1 MNWIKLLS
9 FFLIVSMM
17 SSCARHPVTGKR
29 RLSFM
34 SEKKEIAMGKQY
46 DPQVTAQFGLYDDKK
61 MQAFIT
67 RKGQEMARI
76 SHRSHLDF
84 SFKVVDSPVINA
96 FAVPGGYIY
105 FTRGIMAHFNNEAQ
119 FAGVLGHEIGHI
131 SHQHAS
137 EQMTKQTL
145 GQILYIGGLILSPEF
160 RQFSQEAGQAMGLL
174 FLSFSRSNERESDVL
189 GVEYSSKV
197 GYDSHEMAK
206 FFRTLQRQS
215 EGTEGGRIPEFM
227 STHPDPGSRFE
238 KVNELTDKW
247 QAENNARNLKVGRDS
262 YLDLIDG
269 MVYGEDPRQGYV
281 VDNTFYHPDLKFS
294 YNTPQG
300 WQVINAPTQVQM
312 APSDGKALMVFTLT
326 QQTSFE
332 AAKQEAIEQHQLTPI
347 RDLNFEVNGLPAYGM
362 VSDQKQTNQNNQEVV
377 VSIQTVFIKY
387 DNKMYVFHGL
397 CSKNEFN
404 RYERLF
410 DNTMNSFKKLT
421 DPNRLNVTP
430 HRLDIVK
437 AKQAGTYTQA
447 FNSYNMPSSIHR
459 KLAILNGVEL
469 TDRLKVG
476 ERFKVIEKGR
486 NFEF

>member
-9 FFLIVSMM
+9 FFMIVSMTY
-17 SSCARHPVTGKR
+17 SCARHPVTGKR
-29 RLSFM
+29 RLSFL
-34 SEKKEIAMGKQY
+34 SEKREIAMGKQY

-67 RKGQEMARI
+67 RKGQEMAKI

-145 GQILYIGGLILSPEF
+145 GQILYVGGLILSPEF

-174 FLSFSRSNERESDVL
+174 FLSFSRSNEKESDEL

-206 FFRTLQRQS
+206 FFRTLKRAS
-215 EGTEGGRIPEFM
+215 EGTEAGRVPEFM

-247 QAENNARNLKVGRDS
+247 QAENNATNLKIGRDS

-269 MVYGEDPRQGYV
+269 MVYGDDPRQGYV
-281 VDNTFYHPDLKFS
+281 DNNIFYHPELKFS
-294 YNTPQG
+294 YSTPQG

-312 APSDGKALMVFTLT
+312 APKDGKALMVFTLT
-326 QQTSFE
+326 QQSTFP
-332 AAKQEAIEQHQLTPI
+332 AAKQEAIEQHKLTPI

-362 VSDQKQTNQNNQEVV
+362 VSDQKQQAQNGQEVV
-377 VSIQTVFIKY
+377 VAVQTVFIKY

-397 CSKNEFN
+397 CAKNDFN
-404 RYERLF
+404 QFERLF

-421 DPNRLNVTP
+421 DQNRLNVTP

-437 AKQAGTYTQA
+437 AKKAGTYTQA
-447 FNSYNMPSSIHR
+447 FNDYNMPTSIHK
-459 KLAILNGVEL
+459 KLAILNGVNL
-469 TDRLKVG
+469 TDRLQTG
-476 ERFKVIEKGR
+476 EKFKIVEKGR
-486 NFEF
+486 NYEF